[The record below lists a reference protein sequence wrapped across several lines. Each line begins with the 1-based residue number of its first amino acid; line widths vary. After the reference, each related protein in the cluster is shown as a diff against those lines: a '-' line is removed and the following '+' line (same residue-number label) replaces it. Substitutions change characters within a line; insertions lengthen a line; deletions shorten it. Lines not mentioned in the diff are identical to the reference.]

1 MALLK
6 KIFDFACG
14 PSDSVLWTICPCFSL
29 VLNQLP
35 AVNCIAEKIQAGQPL
50 QREIH
55 LKRGRTSNTDPF
67 LFRRPGLLVKFEA
80 SPPSKRLQY
89 RQIRLSSLIFLQ
101 SRIKTWKLRRNKE
114 KNWQWRYNIHRK
126 MAKIKAQ
133 YRHIFVFWRRIPPSS
148 NTAVVRLRTNPNP
161 TLQQRFV
168 RSNPS
173 FCRDW
178 IRVN

>member
-114 KNWQWRYNIHRK
+114 TNWRWRHNIHRQ
-126 MAKIKAQ
+126 MT
-133 YRHIFVFWRRIPPSS
+133 VFRRRIPPSG
-148 NTAVVRLRTNPNP
+148 NTAFSHTFKICFYLTEGH
-161 TLQQRFV
+161 LIL
-168 RSNPS
+168 PS
-173 FCRDW
+173 
-178 IRVN
+178 V